1 MIKMSEKEF
10 CQTFRQNSSN
20 LFCFNQICTHNL
32 TATNNLLLIYVCKND
47 LSRLIQIAEN
57 N

>member
-1 MIKMSEKEF
+1 MSEKEF